1 MFKSVFDQ
9 CFPAF
14 SEMTAGPCPGG
25 GGPRQ
30 FDYTGWISQAPET
43 EHHSMAVTV
52 VPKEKMTSMAGTRFE
67 PGEWIT
73 IDQDRINA
81 FADCTEDHQYIHIDP
96 ERAAQTPFGGTI
108 AHGFLTL
115 SMLVKMMEGVG
126 LMPENVVMGIN
137 YGFDKIRFLA
147 PVRAGKRVRVHAEV
161 VSVEQK
167 DDNRFLVKQGISVE
181 IEGEETP
188 ALVAEWLSMVVTG

>member
-1 MFKSVFDQ
+1 
-9 CFPAF
+9 
-14 SEMTAGPCPGG
+14 
-25 GGPRQ
+25 
-30 FDYTGWISQAPET
+30 
-43 EHHSMAVTV
+43 MAMTV
-52 VPKEKMTSMAGTRFE
+52 VSKEELVKLAGTRFE

-73 IDQDRINA
+73 IDQDRINT
-81 FADCTEDHQYIHIDP
+81 FADCTEDHQFIHID
-96 ERAAQTPFGGTI
+96 EEKAAQTPFGGTI

-115 SMLVKMMEGVG
+115 SMLVKMMEGIGVT
-126 LMPENVVMGIN
+126 PDNVVMGIN

-147 PVRAGKRVRVHAEV
+147 PVRAGKRVRACAEL

-167 DDNRFLVKQGISVE
+167 DENRFLIKQGITVE